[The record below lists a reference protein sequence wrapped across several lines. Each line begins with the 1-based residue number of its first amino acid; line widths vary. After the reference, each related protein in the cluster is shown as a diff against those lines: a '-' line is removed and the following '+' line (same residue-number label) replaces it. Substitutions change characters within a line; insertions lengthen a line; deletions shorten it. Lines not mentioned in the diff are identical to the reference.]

1 MGETGEPCG
10 IPVMMGVMGSDSASK
25 VRLASLFVR
34 KESTHL
40 VRAGL
45 RCFFLRVWRRRLLK
59 TLSNAPLTSIHRV
72 DVIFPS
78 LFPWSTVDVSSIAAS
93 TADLFGL
100 PPIWRW
106 WSRWCFS
113 VMWDN
118 REAMIF
124 SEIFPKQLRSEIGR

>member
-1 MGETGEPCG
+1 
-10 IPVMMGVMGSDSASK
+10 MMGVMGSDSASK
-25 VRLASLFVR
+25 VKLASLSVR

-40 VRAGL
+40 MMAGL
-45 RCFFLRVWRRRLLK
+45 SRISLRVCRRRSLK
-59 TLSNAPLTSIHRV
+59 TLSKAPLTSMQRV
-72 DVIFPS
+72 DVTFPS

-113 VMWDN
+113 AMWDN
-118 REAMIF
+118 REAIIF
-124 SEIFPKQLRSEIGR
+124 SEIFPRQFSREMGR